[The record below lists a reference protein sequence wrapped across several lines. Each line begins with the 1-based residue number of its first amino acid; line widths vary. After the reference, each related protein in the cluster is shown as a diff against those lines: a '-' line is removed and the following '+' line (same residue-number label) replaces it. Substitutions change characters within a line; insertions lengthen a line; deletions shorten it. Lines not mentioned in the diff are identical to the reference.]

1 MRVPFDS
8 VHMRELLLNQKEFLK
23 DLYSFNSYQN
33 RKLIISAD
41 NQSLNTLLKILH
53 LILNN
58 EIPILEEDVNVI
70 KKAKKLGLLKNTIK
84 SNEKFIE
91 LLEGERKNKVDFL
104 VLFSNVYTPLLRSI
118 FEE

>member
-33 RKLIISAD
+33 KKLIISAD

-58 EIPILEEDVNVI
+58 EIPILVEDVQVL
-70 KKAKKLGLLKNTIK
+70 KKSKKCGLLKKSIK
-84 SNEKFIE
+84 STEKFVE
-91 LLEGERKNKVDFL
+91 LLEGDRKSKLDFL
-104 VLFSNVYTPLLRSI
+104 LLLTSVYRPLLRSL